1 MSFDQAMKRKK
12 NIHFSNLEFKS
23 NLNLFSFVANN
34 ECHCHIGQSA
44 KGTSTE
50 VRRPEQPPE
59 VVDSGL
65 LVLYDPLYILLCFSK
80 ENVATEVRLTHEGGE
95 EEGGWCWSAK

>member
-34 ECHCHIGQSA
+34 ECHSHIKQSV

-50 VRRPEQPPE
+50 TRRPEQLPE
-59 VVDSGL
+59 VMDSGL
-65 LVLYDPLYILLCFSK
+65 LVLYDPLYIFSK

-95 EEGGWCWSAK
+95 EEGWWSTK